1 MAKCR
6 HDLLAATNEELGYSM
21 TELLT
26 VPTHFGDLSE
36 LSSGLADRVD
46 EERIIL
52 YGPTSYDE
60 GAYVS
65 FEVLLLDGT
74 PALEGIGRVAAAVD
88 GGEARAPETRFDIV
102 FDTLQLEGRSEVVY
116 ERIVLAR
123 QSMMG
128 DAPPTGEVDVSDL
141 EAAHEEEVAVE
152 APEAEAEAPVDEGYA
167 EEGYAEE
174 GYAEEG
180 YAEEAY
186 AEAAEPAAAEP
197 AAEDMDAELE
207 DLVSFSDSE
216 MPPASQG
223 ADPAA
228 YAEAAE
234 QQVLE
239 DAGFADEGYGEEAY
253 EGEQATVVAS
263 IDEIEPA
270 AERPSGAPAPELPD
284 APQGFELPPPPQ
296 GLTRP
301 VFAASW
307 WPTAE
312 PRPEPRMA
320 SGYFDH
326 RGGLP
331 IPEQPPRPDIDPT
344 QRVSPAPRP
353 GQQAAPDPQP
363 TYEEPPAEAPV
374 EYEEPAVDEPVA
386 EEPVHEE
393 YDAGATMEA
402 PLDYEEPEGA
412 ADVMFDDME
421 GDIDATA
428 HEMQL
433 PDEQ

>member
-1 MAKCR
+1 
-6 HDLLAATNEELGYSM
+6 M

-65 FEVLLLDGT
+65 FAVLLLDGT

-128 DAPPTGEVDVSDL
+128 EGDPATGEVDVSEL
-141 EAAHEEEVAVE
+141 EEQHAAQAEEPVEDIPVE
-152 APEAEAEAPVDEGYA
+152 ADVPAEAYDEETYQ
-167 EEGYAEE
+167 EDQ
-174 GYAEEG
+174 
-180 YAEEAY
+180 
-186 AEAAEPAAAEP
+186 EAAEPD
-197 AAEDMDAELE
+197 DMDQELE
-207 DLVSFSDSE
+207 DLVSFSDSD
-216 MPPASQG
+216 MPPAPEG
-223 ADPAA
+223 EADPAA

-234 QQVLE
+234 QQVFAE
-239 DAGFADEGYGEEAY
+239 EQEEGAYDGYADADEDFG
-253 EGEQATVVAS
+253 GEQATVVAA
-263 IDEIEPA
+263 IDEIEPM
-270 AERPSGAPAPELPD
+270 AERPSGAPPPSLPD

-301 VFAASW
+301 VFASTW
-307 WPTAE
+307 WPTAD
-312 PRPEPRMA
+312 PRPEPRMS

-326 RGGLP
+326 HGGLP

-344 QRVSPAPRP
+344 LRVTPAPRP
-353 GQQAAPDPQP
+353 SGQAADPQP
-363 TYEEPPAEAPV
+363 AHSEPPVADAYDEAPI
-374 EYEEPAVDEPVA
+374 ED
-386 EEPVHEE
+386 E

-402 PLDYEEPEGA
+402 PLDYEESEPEIEAQPQDMDMGE
-412 ADVMFDDME
+412 DVMFDEALE
-421 GDIDATA
+421 GDDPTA
-428 HEMQL
+428 HEMPL
-433 PDEQ
+433 PEE

>member
-1 MAKCR
+1 
-6 HDLLAATNEELGYSM
+6 M

-128 DAPPTGEVDVSDL
+128 DADPPTGEVDVS
-141 EAAHEEEVAVE
+141 EMEQAAPAEEEV
-152 APEAEAEAPVDEGYA
+152 PFEAEAEADVDVAADVDVEAPV
-167 EEGYAEE
+167 
-174 GYAEEG
+174 
-180 YAEEAY
+180 EEAY
-186 AEAAEPAAAEP
+186 EEPQEQYADGEAGYDEPG
-197 AAEDMDAELE
+197 AEDMDQELE

-216 MPPASQG
+216 MPPAPEGEVQ

-234 QQVLE
+234 QEV
-239 DAGFADEGYGEEAY
+239 FDEYGEEAGD
-253 EGEQATVVAS
+253 EFGGEQATVVAA
-263 IDEIEPA
+263 IEDIEPT
-270 AERPSGAPAPELPD
+270 AERPSGAPPPSLPD

-301 VFAASW
+301 VFAATW

-312 PRPEPRMA
+312 PRPEPRMS

-331 IPEQPPRPDIDPT
+331 VPEQPPRPDIDPT
-344 QRVSPAPRP
+344 LRVSPAPRP
-353 GQQAAPDPQP
+353 SGQEADPQP
-363 TYEEPPAEAPV
+363 APSQPPAEADAAYDDA
-374 EYEEPAVDEPVA
+374 YEEPAHEEPAYDEPA
-386 EEPVHEE
+386 EDG
-393 YDAGATMEA
+393 YDAGETMEA
-402 PLDYEEPEGA
+402 PLDYDDEPEAEA
-412 ADVMFDDME
+412 ATSEVDDVMFDDTGE
-421 GDIDATA
+421 DIDIDATA
-428 HEMQL
+428 HEMSL
-433 PDEQ
+433 PEE

>member
-1 MAKCR
+1 
-6 HDLLAATNEELGYSM
+6 M
-21 TELLT
+21 TEMLT

-52 YGPTSYDE
+52 YGPQSYDE

-123 QSMMG
+123 QSMLG
-128 DAPPTGEVDVSDL
+128 DEPPTGEVDVRDL
-141 EAAHEEEVAVE
+141 QDEEQDQDELGDIPIEAEADIPIEAPEEAAYGEDDAFHEEEYE
-152 APEAEAEAPVDEGYA
+152 Q
-167 EEGYAEE
+167 
-174 GYAEEG
+174 
-180 YAEEAY
+180 
-186 AEAAEPAAAEP
+186 P
-197 AAEDMDAELE
+197 AAEGVDEMDEELE

-216 MPPASQG
+216 LPPPPDDAEEG
-223 ADPAA
+223 DPAA

-234 QQVLE
+234 QEVL
-239 DAGFADEGYGEEAY
+239 DEEYP
-253 EGEQATVVAS
+253 EQATVVAS
-263 IDEIEPA
+263 IEEIEPM
-270 AERPSGAPAPELPD
+270 AERPSGAPPPSLPD

-301 VFAASW
+301 VFASSW

-312 PRPEPRMA
+312 PRMEPRMS

-331 IPEQPPRPDIDPT
+331 IPQQPPRPDIDPT
-344 QRVSPAPRP
+344 LRVSPAPRP
-353 GQQAAPDPQP
+353 GAQADPHHS
-363 TYEEPPAEAPV
+363 EPPAEAPMH
-374 EYEEPAVDEPVA
+374 ETYDEGI
-386 EEPVHEE
+386 EEE

-402 PLDYEEPEGA
+402 PLDYDDPEGLDGVSDA
-412 ADVMFDDME
+412 EDVMFEDPLDA
-421 GDIDATA
+421 DIDATA
-428 HEMQL
+428 HEMPL
-433 PDEQ
+433 PEE

>member
-1 MAKCR
+1 
-6 HDLLAATNEELGYSM
+6 M

-128 DAPPTGEVDVSDL
+128 DGDPATGEVDVRDL
-141 EAAHEEEVAVE
+141 EQEHAQVE
-152 APEAEAEAPVDEGYA
+152 AEMEDIPIEAAVDAEAEAEAPPQYDEEA
-167 EEGYAEE
+167 FQEDE
-174 GYAEEG
+174 
-180 YAEEAY
+180 YAEEA
-186 AEAAEPAAAEP
+186 PVD
-197 AAEDMDAELE
+197 DMDQELE

-216 MPPASQG
+216 LPPAPEGQA

-234 QQVLE
+234 QEVFDE
-239 DAGFADEGYGEEAY
+239 EYEGEGYEGEYEGEGFA
-253 EGEQATVVAS
+253 GEQATVVAS
-263 IDEIEPA
+263 IEEIEPT
-270 AERPSGAPAPELPD
+270 AERPSGAPPPSLPD
-284 APQGFELPPPPQ
+284 APQGFQLPPPPQ

-326 RGGLP
+326 HGGLP

-344 QRVSPAPRP
+344 LRVTPAPRP
-353 GQQAAPDPQP
+353 SGQAADPQP
-363 TYEEPPAEAPV
+363 AAHSEPPAETYDEMPV
-374 EYEEPAVDEPVA
+374 ED
-386 EEPVHEE
+386 E
-393 YDAGATMEA
+393 YDAGVTMEA
-402 PLDYEEPEGA
+402 PLDYDEPEPQPQETGE
-412 ADVMFDDME
+412 DVMFDDALE
-421 GDIDATA
+421 DDDATA
-428 HEMQL
+428 HEMPL
-433 PDEQ
+433 PEE

>member
-1 MAKCR
+1 
-6 HDLLAATNEELGYSM
+6 M
-21 TELLT
+21 TEMLT

-52 YGPTSYDE
+52 YGPVSYDE
-60 GAYVS
+60 GSYVS

-128 DAPPTGEVDVSDL
+128 EGDPATGEVDVSEL
-141 EAAHEEEVAVE
+141 EAAHAEEI
-152 APEAEAEAPVDEGYA
+152 PVDTGDEPA
-167 EEGYAEE
+167 
-174 GYAEEG
+174 
-180 YAEEAY
+180 EAY
-186 AEAAEPAAAEP
+186 ADDDAYADGYEDEEPAEAAADDPMDME
-197 AAEDMDAELE
+197 EDLE

-216 MPPASQG
+216 LPPAPEG
-223 ADPAA
+223 GVDAEA

-234 QQVLE
+234 QQALDDYA
-239 DAGFADEGYGEEAY
+239 DADDEIVP
-253 EGEQATVVAS
+253 EQPTVVAA
-263 IDEIEPA
+263 IEDIEPT
-270 AERPSGAPAPELPD
+270 AERPSGAPPPSLPD

-307 WPTAE
+307 WPTAD
-312 PRPEPRMA
+312 PRPEPRMS

-331 IPEQPPRPDIDPT
+331 IPGAPPRPDLDPT
-344 QRVSPAPRP
+344 LRVSPAPRP
-353 GQQAAPDPQP
+353 GAEAVPAAPAPRA
-363 TYEEPPAEAPV
+363 EP
-374 EYEEPAVDEPVA
+374 EPLEDD
-386 EEPVHEE
+386 E

-402 PLDYEEPEGA
+402 PLDYDEPV
-412 ADVMFDDME
+412 DVPAEVPAGEDIMFDELD
-421 GDIDATA
+421 DVDPTA
-428 HEMQL
+428 HEMPL
-433 PDEQ
+433 PEE